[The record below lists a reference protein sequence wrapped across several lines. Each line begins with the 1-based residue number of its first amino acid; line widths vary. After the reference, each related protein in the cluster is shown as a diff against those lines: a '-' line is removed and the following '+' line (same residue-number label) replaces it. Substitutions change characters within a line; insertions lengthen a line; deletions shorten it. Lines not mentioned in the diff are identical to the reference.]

1 MIGMTGTIGTPMMM
15 LALAADNPLSHIVQH
30 PLVQK
35 PAHLGPLTPNGV
47 MTVLSDQIVMMIVA
61 GLLLMLFVP
70 ALIARRRAKDAVGS
84 LVPSGF
90 GNAIETICVYLREE
104 VARPNLQEHTDRFI
118 KYLWTV
124 FFFILTMNLLGLL
137 PVSPVSKL
145 FGAHLGGTPTGN
157 IWVTGALAVCTLLM
171 MVINGLRLGGRH
183 YLAHF
188 SPGPI
193 WLAPLLV
200 PLELIGVVAKTFALT
215 VRLFANM
222 LAGHVLLAVLLGF
235 IVNAMAKMGAA
246 GLGIAI
252 PAVAGSVAINLLE
265 VFVAFLQAF
274 IFTFLTALFIGQSV
288 VFHHDDDHG
297 AHDSH
302 EKIGHDPAHP
312 TNAAAARAH

>member
-1 MIGMTGTIGTPMMM
+1 MSATSTMPMMM
-15 LALAADNPLSHIVQH
+15 LAFADNPLSHILQH

-47 MTVLSDQIVMMIVA
+47 MTVLSDQIVMMIAA
-61 GLLLMLFVP
+61 GLLLVLFVP
-70 ALIARRRAKDAVGS
+70 ALVARRKAKDALGS

-104 VARPNLQEHTDRFI
+104 VARPNLQEHTDRFV
-118 KYLWTV
+118 KYIWSV
-124 FFFILTMNLLGLL
+124 FFFILTINLFGLL
-137 PVSPVSKL
+137 PIAPVSKL
-145 FGAHLGGTPTGN
+145 FGMHLGGTATGN
-157 IWVTGALAVCTLLM
+157 IWVTGTLAICTLLM
-171 MVINGLRLGGRH
+171 MVINGLRLGGTS

-188 SPGPI
+188 SPGPL

-200 PLELIGVVAKTFALT
+200 PLELIGILAKTFALT

-235 IVNAMAKMGAA
+235 IVNAMAKMGAV

-252 PAVAGSVAINLLE
+252 PTIAGSVAINLLE
-265 VFVAFLQAF
+265 IFVAFLQAF

-288 VFHHDDDHG
+288 VFHHGDEHDAHDHG
-297 AHDSH
+297 DHAHES
-302 EKIGHDPAHP
+302 AHGA
-312 TNAAAARAH
+312 TARAH

>member
-1 MIGMTGTIGTPMMM
+1 MSATTMMM
-15 LALAADNPLSHIVQH
+15 LAFAENPLSHIVQH

-47 MTVLSDQIVMMIVA
+47 MTVLSDQIVTIIVA
-61 GLLLMLFVP
+61 GLLLILFVP
-70 ALIARRRAKDAVGS
+70 VLVARRKGKDAVGS

-90 GNAIETICVYLREE
+90 GNAIEAICTYIREE
-104 VARPNLQEHTDRFI
+104 VARPNLKEHTDRFV

-137 PVSPVSKL
+137 PIAPVSKL
-145 FGAHLGGTPTGN
+145 FGTHLGGAPTGN
-157 IWVTGALAVCTLLM
+157 IWVTASLAICTLLM
-171 MVINGLRLGGRH
+171 MVINGLRLGGKS

-188 SPGPI
+188 SPGPL

-200 PLELIGVVAKTFALT
+200 PLEIIGVVAKTFALT

-235 IVNAMAKMGAA
+235 IVNAMAKMGVA

-252 PAVAGSVAINLLE
+252 PAVAGSVAISMLE
-265 VFVAFLQAF
+265 LFVAFLHAF

-288 VFHHDDDHG
+288 VFHHDDE
-297 AHDSH
+297 HDSH
-302 EKIGHDPAHP
+302 DSHHEPAHGA
-312 TNAAAARAH
+312 TARAH

>member
-1 MIGMTGTIGTPMMM
+1 MSATTMMM
-15 LALAADNPLSHIVQH
+15 LAFAENPLSHIVQH
-30 PLVQK
+30 PLVQQ
-35 PAHLGPLTPNGV
+35 PANLGPLTPHGV
-47 MTVLSDQIVMMIVA
+47 MTVLSDQIVMMIAA
-61 GLLLMLFVP
+61 GLLLILFVP
-70 ALIARRRAKDAVGS
+70 ALVARRKAKDAVGS
-84 LVPSGF
+84 LVPTGF
-90 GNAIETICVYLREE
+90 GNAIETICTYIREE

-137 PVSPVSKL
+137 PIAPVSKL

-157 IWVTGALAVCTLLM
+157 IWVTGSLAVCTLLM
-171 MVINGLRLGGRH
+171 MVINGLRLGGKS

-200 PLELIGVVAKTFALT
+200 PLELVGVVAKTFALT

-252 PAVAGSVAINLLE
+252 PAVAGSVAINMLE
-265 VFVAFLQAF
+265 IFVAFLQAF

-288 VFHHDDDHG
+288 VFHHDDEHDAHSAHENTSHDAAHG
-297 AHDSH
+297 
-302 EKIGHDPAHP
+302 
-312 TNAAAARAH
+312 AAARAHS

>member
-1 MIGMTGTIGTPMMM
+1 M
-15 LALAADNPLSHIVQH
+15 
-30 PLVQK
+30 
-35 PAHLGPLTPNGV
+35 
-47 MTVLSDQIVMMIVA
+47 
-61 GLLLMLFVP
+61 
-70 ALIARRRAKDAVGS
+70 
-84 LVPSGF
+84 
-90 GNAIETICVYLREE
+90 
-104 VARPNLQEHTDRFI
+104 
-118 KYLWTV
+118 
-124 FFFILTMNLLGLL
+124 
-137 PVSPVSKL
+137 
-145 FGAHLGGTPTGN
+145 HLGGTATGN
-157 IWVTGALAVCTLLM
+157 IWVTGSLAVCTLLM

-288 VFHHDDDHG
+288 VFHHGDE
-297 AHDSH
+297 HDSH
-302 EKIGHDPAHP
+302 DHDHGHATAHD
-312 TNAAAARAH
+312 AAARAH

>member
-1 MIGMTGTIGTPMMM
+1 MSATPMMPMMM
-15 LALAADNPLSHIVQH
+15 LAFAENPLSHIVQH

-35 PAHLGPLTPNGV
+35 PAHLGPLTPHGV
-47 MTVLSDQIVMMIVA
+47 MTVLSDQIVMMIAA
-61 GLLLMLFVP
+61 GLLLVLFVP
-70 ALIARRRAKDAVGS
+70 ALVARRKAKDPVGA
-84 LVPSGF
+84 LVPAGF
-90 GNAIETICVYLREE
+90 GNFIETICVYLREE
-104 VARPNLQEHTDRFI
+104 VARPNLQEHTDRFV
-118 KYLWTV
+118 KYIWSV

-137 PVSPVSKL
+137 PIAPVSKL

-171 MVINGLRLGGRH
+171 MVINGLRLGGKS

-200 PLELIGVVAKTFALT
+200 PLELVGVVAKTFALT

-265 VFVAFLQAF
+265 IFVAFLQAF
-274 IFTFLTALFIGQSV
+274 IFAFLTALFIGQSV
-288 VFHHDDDHG
+288 VFHHDDHES
-297 AHDSH
+297 HDAH
-302 EKIGHDPAHP
+302 EKIGHDTAHG
-312 TNAAAARAH
+312 AAARAH